1 MSLEFVTGSSSTAFA
16 IGLLG
21 QCVAHDSILA
31 STLSSAEQWRGNYQK
46 AFARLTCLEAQEN
59 GVALQRK
66 LLDQLAESIRDS
78 SGHSLKQ
85 LTSDAA
91 LSEIAKVHSV
101 IIRGDGP
108 VVPLATV
115 GAATADAL
123 ISHRLA
129 ESAIKDPLEA
139 FDARVAIDP
148 DFHETAAT
156 EVLVAVGANAELSLA
171 PEWLGLGA
179 TVVAVARHNIHK
191 WARLIETAR
200 ASAGVLIVP
209 VLASRVQGKSI
220 AELDDF
226 SLAEV
231 AGLDL
236 ESDISAITKWIIEQ
250 AILMPHKRFNL
261 LGTIYAPGKHQI
273 LASAAQDAIFA
284 KVLSAIGAN
293 RATVGWLATPLD
305 SVLLSA
311 EYATELSHDYAKRN
325 FAVRQR
331 DSFWQIFGG
340 LRPASPQPCA
350 TPDGA
355 VTTMVIADF
364 SAQRQGS
371 SYLLAKR
378 IERWRAN
385 VAAAEGF
392 KVWYQVTPA
401 AITHSTVGYKVVR
414 AAYRGAR
421 KLGVT
426 TFEPWMLRDLLCAVL
441 VGHLAGRDS
450 NAVDSNTAIHGGI
463 WRLPYDPQTIWKA
476 AAVMGW
482 VELFKPGK

>member
-1 MSLEFVTGSSSTAFA
+1 MSLEFATGASSTAFA

-21 QCVAHDSILA
+21 QSVTGDTVLA
-31 STLSSAEQWRGNYQK
+31 SNLSSAEQWRGNYQK

-59 GVALQRK
+59 GIALQRR
-66 LLDQLAESIRDS
+66 LLDQLAESICDS

-91 LSEIAKVHSV
+91 LSEVEKVHAV

-123 ISHRLA
+123 IGHRLA
-129 ESAIKDPLEA
+129 ESGIKIPLEA
-139 FDARVAIDP
+139 FDARVANDP
-148 DFHETAAT
+148 EFLKTAAS

-179 TVVAVARHNIHK
+179 TVVAVARHNFHK

-200 ASAGVLIVP
+200 SSAGVLIVP
-209 VLASRVQGKSI
+209 VLASRAVGKDLG
-220 AELDDF
+220 ELDDY

-236 ESDISAITKWIIEQ
+236 ESDVSAITNWIIEQ
-250 AILMPHKRFNL
+250 ASSMPDKRFNL

-284 KVLSAIGAN
+284 KVLAVVGLS

-305 SVLLSA
+305 SVLFPV
-311 EYATELSHDYAKRN
+311 EYAAELAHEYENRRFS
-325 FAVRQR
+325 VRLR

-340 LRPASPQPCA
+340 LKKASPQPFVADDGVA
-350 TPDGA
+350 TNS
-355 VTTMVIADF
+355 VIADF

-392 KVWYQVTPA
+392 RVWYQVTPA

-421 KLGVT
+421 KLGIT
-426 TFEPWMLRDLLCAVL
+426 TFEPWMLRDLLCAL
-441 VGHLAGRDS
+441 LIGHL
-450 NAVDSNTAIHGGI
+450 VDSSNKSVDSSSAIHGQL
-463 WRLPYDPQTIWKA
+463 WRLPYDPQTVWKPA
-476 AAVMGW
+476 TLMGW
-482 VELFKPGK
+482 PELLKLGK